1 MNEEFLRLKKLAL
14 KNHERALEYFDQAIK
29 VSENSELTKEEKNV
43 MLDVK
48 EKVNYIKFPTPYL
61 HEAYKRLSLD
71 Q

>member
-43 MLDVK
+43 MIDVK
-48 EKVNYIKFPTPYL
+48 KKSIT
-61 HEAYKRLSLD
+61 
-71 Q
+71 